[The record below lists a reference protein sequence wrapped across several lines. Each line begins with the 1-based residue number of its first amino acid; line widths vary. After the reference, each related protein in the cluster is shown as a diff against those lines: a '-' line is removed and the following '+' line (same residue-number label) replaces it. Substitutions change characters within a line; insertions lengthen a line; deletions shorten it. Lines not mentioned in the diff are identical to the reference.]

1 MTDPTNGEQPQHR
14 ASLLRELAR
23 VRRSPSYRLGSLFT
37 STIRRPWLLP
47 ILPFRF
53 GLLSFQIGLELIGK
67 RAPPKTGTY
76 TNLLQNPSSQTFLL
90 FPTNGVGFGH
100 FTRMYAL
107 ARALRREDPD
117 VVCIF
122 FTTMPV
128 LHVLYQERFITYHI
142 SGRKRLDG
150 FEAREWNTIVEEMLR
165 IVIEAHNPTTFVFD
179 GAFPYR
185 GMLEAIGDYENL
197 RKIWV
202 RRGTMKARSSIPVD
216 SEDFFE
222 RIVVPGDVEDGE
234 PTETGGELRVPP
246 MLLLNPDESLGRIQA
261 RRTLGLA
268 TESKCVYV
276 QLGAGNIND
285 IDHDLGEV
293 VHELLQRSECQI
305 VIGESMLGARIP
317 VDHERVR
324 VLRDYPNSR
333 FLQAFDAAVQAGGY
347 NSFHEMRVAGIP
359 TLFLPNAQTGMD
371 DQERRCMTSVDEGW
385 GVVRK
390 RNDSRTMRQLIDEMF
405 DLDRP
410 SVRDIKNGSDVLAI
424 ELLRG
429 D

>member
-1 MTDPTNGEQPQHR
+1 MKNAIH
-14 ASLLRELAR
+14 
-23 VRRSPSYRLGSLFT
+23 SPSKIEIDSEEIRTFLAKRPLKTGTHAYWVLQELGELERVNGRPVNLEWWTKLAAQLPSIGRDYAIPGLDVMTGDDISMFRTWNVDDHLDTVNGGLIGDGPDQWRATTT
-37 STIRRPWLLP
+37 SCFSFERVGPCQAIAELQVGKSVHVHDSATMASTHPSIQIRVA
-47 ILPFRF
+47 ILPNR
-53 GLLSFQIGLELIGK
+53 LELIGK

-107 ARALRREDPD
+107 AARLKEDPD

-185 GMLEAIGDYENL
+185 GMLEAIGDYGNL

-222 RIVVPGDVEDGE
+222 RSLSRVMLRMVNQQRQVV
-234 PTETGGELRVPP
+234 
-246 MLLLNPDESLGRIQA
+246 N
-261 RRTLGLA
+261 
-268 TESKCVYV
+268 
-276 QLGAGNIND
+276 
-285 IDHDLGEV
+285 
-293 VHELLQRSECQI
+293 
-305 VIGESMLGARIP
+305 
-317 VDHERVR
+317 
-324 VLRDYPNSR
+324 
-333 FLQAFDAAVQAGGY
+333 
-347 NSFHEMRVAGIP
+347 
-359 TLFLPNAQTGMD
+359 
-371 DQERRCMTSVDEGW
+371 
-385 GVVRK
+385 
-390 RNDSRTMRQLIDEMF
+390 
-405 DLDRP
+405 
-410 SVRDIKNGSDVLAI
+410 
-424 ELLRG
+424 
-429 D
+429 

>member
-1 MTDPTNGEQPQHR
+1 MDPTTESNHNIVLLFERVGPCQAIAELQVGKSVHVHDSATM
-14 ASLLRELAR
+14 ASTHPSIQIR
-23 VRRSPSYRLGSLFT
+23 VA
-37 STIRRPWLLP
+37 
-47 ILPFRF
+47 ILPNRSRTHRQAGATEDRDVHEPTPESLKPDVPAVPDQWCWVRSFHTDVCPCQARF
-53 GLLSFQIGLELIGK
+53 EG
-67 RAPPKTGTY
+67 
-76 TNLLQNPSSQTFLL
+76 
-90 FPTNGVGFGH
+90 
-100 FTRMYAL
+100 
-107 ARALRREDPD
+107 EDPD

-185 GMLEAIGDYENL
+185 GMLEAIGDYGNL

-268 TESKCVYV
+268 IESKCVYV

-359 TLFLPNAQTGMD
+359 TLFLLNAQTGMD
-371 DQERRCMTSVDEGW
+371 DQERRCMTSIDEGW

-405 DLDRP
+405 DLNRP